1 MLPIF
6 VPAEANPMRRD
17 FSSGVAHF
25 MNIELIAGHINPY
38 IDITLRLIEHLTLE
52 INALNKVVFEPFFNK
67 ICSKK

>member
-6 VPAEANPMRRD
+6 VPAEANPMSRD

-38 IDITLRLIEHLTLE
+38 IDITLCHLTLE
-52 INALNKVVFEPFFNK
+52 INALNKVVFEKYVVNQK
-67 ICSKK
+67 RYII